1 MSSIYGNQIIPND
14 ISSLYFF
21 DKTYDNDELSE
32 ENSRKSYAEG
42 DGVLIGRYALSRK
55 AGVEG
60 KSLTINKVFR
70 KVATSEGVDYE
81 QVAILDAVTP
91 TFRAATVN
99 INKELFDVNNT
110 TFKGYVPTSTNST
123 DNTISISA
131 TGPRDYTKVG
141 APIEHD
147 VEINLPVLG
156 ETVAS
161 MNNLMYGQTNRAQ
174 IVQGTNAL
182 VSNIKVGGRTLE
194 ADGVIGVLG
203 SLDWK
208 ALSNA
213 SKTAWALKYL
223 NITEDPGQT
232 KISDDYLSLNGGI
245 MTNAATIRWEGAEA
259 DAFLTGSSN
268 AEGAGS
274 LLLYGGGEY
283 ITLNKND
290 GITMTNVTADSLK
303 VGLPPRDDKDA
314 VRYNEVKRLV
324 SQGGTPYIL
333 TPEEVEH
340 NGGTP
345 GANTIYVPDEYSDL
359 PKNTIFFV
367 KVAGN

>member
-1 MSSIYGNQIIPND
+1 MSNIYGNQIIPND

-21 DKTYDNDELSE
+21 DKTYDDDELSN
-32 ENSRKSYAEG
+32 ENSRKSYAEE
-42 DGVLIGRYALSRK
+42 DGVLIGRYVLSRTVDTS
-55 AGVEG
+55 GN
-60 KSLTINKVFR
+60 SLTINKVFR

-81 QVAILDAVTP
+81 QVAVLDAVTP
-91 TFRAATVN
+91 TFHTKTVN

-110 TFKGYVPTSTNST
+110 TFKGYVPTSTSST

-161 MNNLMYGQTNRAQ
+161 MNNLMYGQTNRSQ
-174 IVQGTNAL
+174 TVQGTNAL

-203 SLDWK
+203 NLDWK
-208 ALSNA
+208 SLKDAN
-213 SKTAWALKYL
+213 KVAWALKYL
-223 NITEDPGQT
+223 KITEDPGQT
-232 KISDDYLSLNGGI
+232 ISDDYLSLGGGV
-245 MTNAATIRWEGAEA
+245 MTNAATIRWKDAEA
-259 DAFLTGSSN
+259 DVFLTGVGG
-268 AEGAGS
+268 AEGTGS
-274 LLLYGGGEY
+274 LLLHGGGEY
-283 ITLNKND
+283 ISLNKND
-290 GITMTNVTADSLK
+290 GITMTRVTADSLK
-303 VGLPPRDDKDA
+303 VGSSPRDDKDA
-314 VRYNEVKRLV
+314 VRYDEVKRLV

-333 TPEEVEH
+333 TPEEIER
-340 NGGTP
+340 NGDTP
-345 GANTIYVPDEYSDL
+345 GANIIQVPDKYSNL

>member
-1 MSSIYGNQIIPND
+1 MSNIYGNQIIPND
-14 ISSLYFF
+14 VSSLYFF
-21 DKTYDNDELSE
+21 DKTYDSDELSNE
-32 ENSRKSYAEG
+32 SLRKSYAEG

-55 AGVEG
+55 AGVKG
-60 KSLTINKVFR
+60 KSLTINKMFR

-91 TFRAATVN
+91 TFHTNTVN
-99 INKELFDVNNT
+99 IKEELFDVKNH
-110 TFKGYVPTSTNST
+110 TFEGYVPKSTSST

-161 MNNLMYGQTNRAQ
+161 MNNLMYGQTNRTQ
-174 IVQGTNAL
+174 TVQGANTL

-213 SKTAWALKYL
+213 SKTAWALNYL
-223 NITEDPGQT
+223 NITEDPGSK
-232 KISDDYLSLNGGI
+232 KISDDFLPLVGGE
-245 MTNAATIRWEGAEA
+245 MANAAAIKWAGTDVSLAGAGTKDSES
-259 DAFLTGSSN
+259 GSSLFLN
-268 AEGAGS
+268 A
-274 LLLYGGGEY
+274 GGEY
-283 ITLNKND
+283 IRLSKND
-290 GITMTNVTADSLK
+290 GVNMLNVTVGRLK
-303 VGLPPRDDKDA
+303 VGSSPETDQDA
-314 VRYNEVKRLV
+314 VRYTEVKRLV
-324 SQGGTPYIL
+324 SQGGMPYIL
-333 TPEEVEH
+333 SSSDIT
-340 NGGTP
+340 NGTAP
-345 GANTIYVPDEYSDL
+345 GDNMIYVSDQYSNL
-359 PKNTIFFV
+359 PANTIFFV
-367 KVAGN
+367 KAEN

>member
-1 MSSIYGNQIIPND
+1 MSNIYGNQIIPND

-32 ENSRKSYAEG
+32 ENSRKSYAEE
-42 DGVLIGRYALSRK
+42 DGVLIGRYVLSRTVDTN
-55 AGVEG
+55 GN
-60 KSLTINKVFR
+60 SLTINKVFR

-91 TFRAATVN
+91 TFRTATVN

-174 IVQGTNAL
+174 TVQGTNAL
-182 VSNIKVGGRTLE
+182 VSNIEVGGRTLE

-208 ALSNA
+208 ALKDAN
-213 SKTAWALKYL
+213 KVAWALKYL
-223 NITEDPGQT
+223 KITEDPGQT
-232 KISDDYLSLNGGI
+232 ISDDYLSLGGGT
-245 MTNAATIRWEGAEA
+245 MTNAATIRWAGAEA
-259 DAFLTGSSN
+259 DTFLTGVGG
-268 AEGAGS
+268 AEGTGS
-274 LLLYGGGEY
+274 LLLHGGGEY
-283 ITLNKND
+283 ISLNKND

-303 VGLPPRDDKDA
+303 VGLHPRNDKDV
-314 VRYNEVKRLV
+314 VRYDEVKRLV
-324 SQGGTPYIL
+324 SQEGMPYIL
-333 TPEEVEH
+333 SSSDIT
-340 NGGTP
+340 GGAP
-345 GANTIYVPDEYSDL
+345 GDIQIQASKYSNL
-359 PKNTIFFV
+359 PANTIFFV
-367 KVAGN
+367 KVTES

>member
-1 MSSIYGNQIIPND
+1 MSNIYGNQIIPND

-21 DKTYDNDELSE
+21 DKTYDSDELSE
-32 ENSRKSYAEG
+32 ENSRKSYAEE
-42 DGVLIGRYALSRK
+42 DGVLIGRYVLSRTVDTS
-55 AGVEG
+55 GN
-60 KSLTINKVFR
+60 SLTINKVFR

-91 TFRAATVN
+91 TFHTKTVN

-131 TGPRDYTKVG
+131 AGTRDYTKVG

-161 MNNLMYGQTNRAQ
+161 MNNLMYGQTNRRWVVDNVNNLA
-174 IVQGTNAL
+174 G
-182 VSNIKVGGRTLE
+182 NIDANGRTLK

-203 SLDWK
+203 NLNWT
-208 ALSNA
+208 ALNDA
-213 SKTAWALKYL
+213 GKTAWALNYL

-232 KISDDYLSLNGGI
+232 KISDDYLSL
-245 MTNAATIRWEGAEA
+245 
-259 DAFLTGSSN
+259 
-268 AEGAGS
+268 
-274 LLLYGGGEY
+274 GGGTMKNGAQINWADENVSLRGS
-283 ITLNKND
+283 INSLSLSVPGQSISLNANQ
-290 GITMTNVTADSLK
+290 GINMTDTTAGSLK
-303 VGLPPRDDKDA
+303 VGQSPADDKDA

-324 SQGGTPYIL
+324 SQGGMPYIL
-333 TPEEVEH
+333 SSSDIT
-340 NGGTP
+340 GGAP
-345 GANTIYVPDEYSDL
+345 GDIQIQASKYSNL
-359 PKNTIFFV
+359 PANTIFFV
-367 KVAGN
+367 KVAES

>member
-1 MSSIYGNQIIPND
+1 MSNIYGNQIIPND

-21 DKTYDNDELSE
+21 DKTYDDDELSN
-32 ENSRKSYAEG
+32 ENKRKSYAEG

-91 TFRAATVN
+91 TFRTNTVN

-147 VEINLPVLG
+147 VKINLPVLG

-174 IVQGTNAL
+174 IVQSTNAL
-182 VSNIKVGGRTLE
+182 VSNIEVGGRTLE

-203 SLDWK
+203 SLNWK
-208 ALSNA
+208 ALKDAN
-213 SKTAWALKYL
+213 KVAWALKYL
-223 NITEDPGQT
+223 KITEDPGDA
-232 KISDDYLSLNGGI
+232 KISDDYLSLNGGT
-245 MTNAATIRWEGAEA
+245 MTNAATIRWAGAEA
-259 DAFLTGSSN
+259 DTFLTGVGG
-268 AEGAGS
+268 AEGTGS
-274 LLLYGGGEY
+274 LLLHGGGEY
-283 ITLNKND
+283 ISLNKND
-290 GITMTNVTADSLK
+290 GITMTRVTADSLK
-303 VGLPPRDDKDA
+303 VGSSPRDDKDA
-314 VRYNEVKRLV
+314 VRYDEVKRLV
-324 SQGGTPYIL
+324 SQGGIPYIL
-333 TPEEVEH
+333 TPEEVER
-340 NGGTP
+340 NGDTP
-345 GANTIYVPDEYSDL
+345 GANTIQIPDKYSNL

>member
-1 MSSIYGNQIIPND
+1 MSNIYGNQIIPND

-32 ENSRKSYAEG
+32 VNSRKSYAEE
-42 DGVLIGRYALSRK
+42 DGVLIGRYVLSRTVDTS
-55 AGVEG
+55 GN
-60 KSLTINKVFR
+60 SLTINKVFR

-91 TFRAATVN
+91 TFHTKTVN

-208 ALSNA
+208 ALNDA
-213 SKTAWALKYL
+213 NKVAWALKYL
-223 NITEDPGQT
+223 KITEDPGDA
-232 KISDDYLSLNGGI
+232 KISDDYLSLNGGT
-245 MTNAATIRWEGAEA
+245 MTNAATIRWAGAEA
-259 DAFLTGSSN
+259 DTFLTGVGG
-268 AEGAGS
+268 AEGTGS
-274 LLLYGGGEY
+274 LLLHGGGEY
-283 ITLNKND
+283 ISLNKND

-303 VGLPPRDDKDA
+303 VGMRPRDDKDV
-314 VRYNEVKRLV
+314 VRYDEVKRLV
-324 SQGGTPYIL
+324 SQGGMPYIL
-333 TPEEVEH
+333 TPEEIKR
-340 NGGTP
+340 NGDTP
-345 GANTIYVPDEYSDL
+345 GANIIQVPDEYSNL

>member
-1 MSSIYGNQIIPND
+1 MSNIYGNQIIPND

-32 ENSRKSYAEG
+32 ENSRKSYAEE
-42 DGVLIGRYALSRK
+42 DGILIGRYVLSRTVDTS
-55 AGVEG
+55 GN
-60 KSLTINKVFR
+60 SLTINKVFR

-91 TFRAATVN
+91 TFHTNTVN
-99 INKELFDVNNT
+99 INKEFFDVNNT
-110 TFKGYVPTSTNST
+110 TFKGYVPTSTNSA

-161 MNNLMYGQTNRAQ
+161 MNNLMYGQTNRRWVVNNVDNLADK
-174 IVQGTNAL
+174 IDAN
-182 VSNIKVGGRTLE
+182 GRTLK
-194 ADGVIGVLG
+194 ADGIIGVLG
-203 SLDWK
+203 NLNWT
-208 ALSNA
+208 ALKNA
-213 SKTAWALKYL
+213 NKVDWALKYL
-223 NITEDPGQT
+223 KITEDPSDA
-232 KISDDYLSLNGGI
+232 KISDDYLSLGGGI
-245 MTNAATIRWEGAEA
+245 MTNAATIRWAGAEA
-259 DAFLTGSSN
+259 DAFLTGSSD

-303 VGLPPRDDKDA
+303 VGMPPRDDKDA
-314 VRYNEVKRLV
+314 VRYTEVKRLV
-324 SQGGTPYIL
+324 SQGGIPYIL
-333 TPEEVEH
+333 TPEEVKR
-340 NGGTP
+340 NGDTP
-345 GANTIYVPDEYSDL
+345 GANTIQVPDEYSTL

>member
-1 MSSIYGNQIIPND
+1 MSNIYGNQIIPND

-21 DKTYDNDELSE
+21 DKTYDDDELSN
-32 ENSRKSYAEG
+32 ENLRKQRAED

-55 AGVEG
+55 VDVKG

-91 TFRAATVN
+91 TFHTKTVN

-110 TFKGYVPTSTNST
+110 TFTNYVPNSTSST

-131 TGPRDYTKVG
+131 AGTRDYTKVG

-147 VEINLPVLG
+147 VKINLPVLG
-156 ETVAS
+156 ETVAA
-161 MNNLMYGQTNRAQ
+161 MNNLMYGQTNRRQ
-174 IVQGTNAL
+174 VVNNVDELTR
-182 VSNIKVGGRTLE
+182 NIKAGGRTLK
-194 ADGVIGVLG
+194 ADGIIGVLG
-203 SLDWK
+203 NLNWT
-208 ALSNA
+208 ALENA
-213 SKTAWALKYL
+213 NKVDWALKYL
-223 NITEDPGQT
+223 KITEDPGDA
-232 KISDDYLSLNGGI
+232 KISDDYLSLDGGT
-245 MTNAATIRWEGAEA
+245 MTNAATIRWKGAE
-259 DAFLTGSSN
+259 DDVFLTGSSN

-283 ITLNKND
+283 ISLNKND

-303 VGLPPRDDKDA
+303 VGLRPRDDKDA
-314 VRYNEVKRLV
+314 VRYDEVKRLV
-324 SQGGTPYIL
+324 SQGGMPYIL
-333 TPEEVEH
+333 TPEEIKR
-340 NGGTP
+340 NGDTP
-345 GANTIYVPDEYSDL
+345 GANTIQVPDEYSTL

>member
-1 MSSIYGNQIIPND
+1 MSNIYGNQIIPND

-21 DKTYDNDELSE
+21 DKTYDDDELSN
-32 ENSRKSYAEG
+32 ENLRKQRAED

-91 TFRAATVN
+91 TFRTNTVN
-99 INKELFDVNNT
+99 INKEFFDINNT
-110 TFKGYVPTSTNST
+110 TCKGYVPTSANSS

-147 VEINLPVLG
+147 VKINLPVLG

-161 MNNLMYGQTNRAQ
+161 MNNLMYGQTNRGWVVNNVNNLADK
-174 IVQGTNAL
+174 IDAN
-182 VSNIKVGGRTLE
+182 GRTLK
-194 ADGVIGVLG
+194 ADGIIGVLG
-203 SLDWK
+203 NLNWT
-208 ALSNA
+208 ALKDAN
-213 SKTAWALKYL
+213 KVAWALKYL
-223 NITEDPGQT
+223 KITEDPGDA
-232 KISDDYLSLNGGI
+232 KISDDYLSLNGGT
-245 MTNAATIRWEGAEA
+245 MTNAATIRWAGAEA
-259 DAFLTGSSN
+259 DTFLTGVGG
-268 AEGAGS
+268 AEGTGS
-274 LLLYGGGEY
+274 LLLHGGGEY
-283 ITLNKND
+283 ISLNKND

-303 VGLPPRDDKDA
+303 VGLRPRDDKDV
-314 VRYNEVKRLV
+314 VRYDEVKRLV

-333 TPEEVEH
+333 TPEEITR
-340 NGGTP
+340 NGDTP
-345 GANTIYVPDEYSDL
+345 GANIIQVPDKYSNL

>member
-1 MSSIYGNQIIPND
+1 MSNIYGNQIIPND

-32 ENSRKSYAEG
+32 ENSRKSYAEE
-42 DGVLIGRYALSRK
+42 DGVLIGRYVLSRTVDTS
-55 AGVEG
+55 GN
-60 KSLTINKVFR
+60 SLTINKVFR

-91 TFRAATVN
+91 TFHTKTVN

-123 DNTISISA
+123 DNMISISA

-208 ALSNA
+208 ALKDAN
-213 SKTAWALKYL
+213 KVDWALKYL
-223 NITEDPGQT
+223 KITEDPGQT
-232 KISDDYLSLNGGI
+232 ISDDYLSLGGGI
-245 MTNAATIRWEGAEA
+245 MTNAATIRWAGAEA
-259 DAFLTGSSN
+259 DAFLAGTSDT
-268 AEGAGS
+268 EGAGS
-274 LLLYGGGEY
+274 LLLHGGGEY
-283 ITLNKND
+283 ISLNKND
-290 GITMTNVTADSLK
+290 GITMTRVTAGSLK
-303 VGLPPRDDKDA
+303 VGLSPRDDKDA
-314 VRYNEVKRLV
+314 VRYTEVKRLV

-333 TPEEVEH
+333 TPEEITR
-340 NGGTP
+340 NGDTP
-345 GANTIYVPDEYSDL
+345 GANIIQVPDKYSNL

>member
-1 MSSIYGNQIIPND
+1 
-14 ISSLYFF
+14 
-21 DKTYDNDELSE
+21 
-32 ENSRKSYAEG
+32 
-42 DGVLIGRYALSRK
+42 
-55 AGVEG
+55 
-60 KSLTINKVFR
+60 
-70 KVATSEGVDYE
+70 
-81 QVAILDAVTP
+81 
-91 TFRAATVN
+91 
-99 INKELFDVNNT
+99 
-110 TFKGYVPTSTNST
+110 
-123 DNTISISA
+123 
-131 TGPRDYTKVG
+131 
-141 APIEHD
+141 
-147 VEINLPVLG
+147 
-156 ETVAS
+156 

-174 IVQGTNAL
+174 TVQGTNAL
-182 VSNIKVGGRTLE
+182 VSNIKLGGRTLE

-203 SLDWK
+203 NLDWK

-223 NITEDPGQT
+223 NITEDPGDA

-283 ITLNKND
+283 ISINKND

-303 VGLPPRDDKDA
+303 VGLHPRDDKDA
-314 VRYNEVKRLV
+314 VRYTEVKRLV

-333 TPEEVEH
+333 TPEEITR
-340 NGGTP
+340 NGDTP
-345 GANTIYVPDEYSDL
+345 GANIIQVPDKYSNL

>member
-1 MSSIYGNQIIPND
+1 MSNIYGNQIIPND

-21 DKTYDNDELSE
+21 DKTYDDDELSN
-32 ENSRKSYAEG
+32 ENLRKQHAED

-55 AGVEG
+55 AGVKG

-91 TFRAATVN
+91 TFRTNTVN

-110 TFKGYVPTSTNST
+110 TFKDYVPTSTNST

-141 APIEHD
+141 APIVHD
-147 VEINLPVLG
+147 VKINLPVLG
-156 ETVAS
+156 ETVAA
-161 MNNLMYGQTNRAQ
+161 MNNLMYGQTNRGQ
-174 IVQGTNAL
+174 IVNNADKL
-182 VSNIKVGGRTLE
+182 TGKIDANGRTLK
-194 ADGVIGVLG
+194 ADGIIGVLG
-203 SLDWK
+203 NLNWT
-208 ALSNA
+208 ALKDAN
-213 SKTAWALKYL
+213 KVDWALKYL
-223 NITEDPGQT
+223 KITEDPGQT
-232 KISDDYLSLNGGI
+232 ISDDYLSLSGGI
-245 MTNAATIRWEGAEA
+245 MTNAATIRWAGAEA
-259 DAFLTGSSN
+259 DAFLTGSSD
-268 AEGAGS
+268 AKGAGS

-283 ITLNKND
+283 ISLNKND
-290 GITMTNVTADSLK
+290 GITMTRVTADSLK

-314 VRYNEVKRLV
+314 VRYEEVKRLV

-333 TPEEVEH
+333 TPEEITR
-340 NGGTP
+340 NGDTP
-345 GANTIYVPDEYSDL
+345 GANIIQVPDKYSNL